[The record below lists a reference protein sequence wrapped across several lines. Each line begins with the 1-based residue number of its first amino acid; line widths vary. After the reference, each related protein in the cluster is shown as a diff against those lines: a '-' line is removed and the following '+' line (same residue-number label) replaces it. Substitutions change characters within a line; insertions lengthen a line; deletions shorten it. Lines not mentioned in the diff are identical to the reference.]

1 MIQLYHS
8 TYRKMK
14 LQARML
20 SLWYYREVESL
31 GNSVDVWHVT
41 LLQLVPFINTAF
53 YCTVGCDSD
62 FKFVISAA
70 NGTPSFFY
78 NV

>member
-8 TYRKMK
+8 TYRRMK

-20 SLWYYREVESL
+20 NLWYYREVVFF
-31 GNSVDVWHVT
+31 GNCVDVWNVT
-41 LLQLVPFINTAF
+41 LLQLVPFINIAF
-53 YCTVGCDSD
+53 YCIIGCESY
-62 FKFVISAA
+62 FKFVIFAA